1 MPPSD
6 NPCLSLAIERLKAI
20 EPRHYAIWVLKAP
33 FPGGYVHHDRMW
45 SESLSRS
52 WQLWQSFFAPHNLT
66 EMPNFPASL
75 PPVDPSDIDGHP
87 RNYTG
92 RVMQHLGMSL
102 WHWLFDGPI
111 LTSLNQSQGIAI
123 GQSRPLRL
131 RLDIRDP
138 ELITLP
144 WEIMQDQ
151 PAKQSISLNKQQL
164 LFSRTTS
171 DVDPLLPLRPEQVLN
186 ILLVLGQDSDFGASR
201 TIEAPQAG
209 VRLNLE
215 QEADSLAKLLRRAAE
230 EGDPRSFLSPAPCNV
245 TTLVQPTPAELIE
258 QLERGNYN
266 VLFYEG
272 HGVPA
277 PDGGLLFLRPDARIN
292 GTELAQVLVRCQVKL
307 AVFNACWG
315 AQSDHQG
322 RQAIPRS
329 SLAEVLIHHGVPA
342 VLGMRDTIANH
353 EAVSFIQAFAQ
364 ALAQRAPIDEAVAIA
379 RQQLLTL
386 YRFNQPAWT
395 LPVLYMHPDFN
406 GELIRPLAEGV
417 TEIPDPSVSWL
428 GRNPP
433 AYLRSMN
440 TPPRIWPVR
449 GGVLRVGRGE
459 RNDVV
464 LPRPEVSRE
473 HAEIFYRDALPNGI
487 SESTYLLR
495 DVSRYGTWVLG
506 PEGWYRVHRQE
517 VPIVSKTQ
525 LKFGDLR
532 SQALEFV
539 VEGVSSQH

>member
-6 NPCLSLAIERLKAI
+6 NPCLSLAIERLKTI
-20 EPRHYAIWVLKAP
+20 EPQHYAIWVLQAP
-33 FPGGYVHHDRMW
+33 YVGGYVHHDSIW
-45 SESLSRS
+45 TDSLTQA
-52 WQLWQSFFAPHNLT
+52 WQLWQSFFAPLKLL
-66 EMPNFPASL
+66 EVPSFSPALL
-75 PPVDPSDIDGHP
+75 PDDAEADGQP

-92 RVMQHLGMSL
+92 RVMQHLGVSL
-102 WHWLFDGPI
+102 WQWLLDGSV
-111 LTSLNQSQGIAI
+111 LTAFTQSQGIAI

-131 RLDIRDP
+131 RLEVRDP
-138 ELITLP
+138 ELIVLP
-144 WEIMQDQ
+144 WEIMQPKYSRQ
-151 PAKQSISLNKQQL
+151 AISLNKQQI

-171 DVDPLLPLRPEQVLN
+171 DVDPLPPLRAEQSLN
-186 ILLVLGQDSDFGASR
+186 ILLVLGEDDPGIASR
-201 TIEAPQAG
+201 RSVSTSQG
-209 VRLNLE
+209 SLNLE
-215 QEADSLAKLLRRAAE
+215 QEADSLAKLLEQAA
-230 EGDPRSFLSPAPCNV
+230 EGDPRYLTPAAPCHV
-245 TTLVQPTPAELIE
+245 TTLVQPTPAQLIE
-258 QLERGNYN
+258 HLERGNYN

-272 HGVPA
+272 HGEAA
-277 PDGGLLFLRPDARIN
+277 PDGGSLYLRPDARIN

-315 AQSDHQG
+315 AESAHQG
-322 RQAIPRS
+322 TQAIPRS

-342 VLGMRDTIANH
+342 VLGMRDEIANH
-353 EAVSFIQAFAQ
+353 EAVSFIQALAQ
-364 ALAQRAPIDEAVAIA
+364 ALTQRSPIDEAVAVA

-386 YRFNQPAWT
+386 YKFNQPAWT
-395 LPVLYMHPDFN
+395 LPVLYMHPEFN

-433 AYLRSMN
+433 AYLRSL
-440 TPPRIWPVR
+440 TAPPRIWPVR

-464 LPRPEVSRE
+464 LQRPEVSRD
-473 HAEIFYRDALPNGI
+473 HAEIFYRDALPNGET
-487 SESTYLLR
+487 ESSYLLR

-506 PEGWYRVHRQE
+506 REGWFRVHRQE
-517 VPIVSKTQ
+517 VPLLSRTQ

-539 VEGVSSQH
+539 VEGSAAPS

>member
-6 NPCLSLAIERLKAI
+6 TPCLSLAIDRLKTI
-20 EPRHYAIWVLKAP
+20 EPQHYAIWVLQAP
-33 FPGGYVHHDRMW
+33 YSGGYVHHDCMW
-45 SESLSRS
+45 TESLTQA
-52 WQLWQSFFAPHNLT
+52 WHLWQSFFAPHRLAEIPNISSTLPLEET
-66 EMPNFPASL
+66 E
-75 PPVDPSDIDGHP
+75 IDGQP
-87 RNYTG
+87 KNYTG
-92 RVMQHLGMSL
+92 RVMQHLGVNL
-102 WHWLFDGPI
+102 WQWLFDGPI
-111 LTSLNQSQGIAI
+111 LTSFNQSQGIAI

-131 RLDIRDP
+131 RLEIRDP
-138 ELITLP
+138 ELIDLP
-144 WEIMQDQ
+144 WEIMQSKY
-151 PAKQSISLNKQQL
+151 AKQAVSLNKQQI

-171 DVDPLLPLRPEQVLN
+171 DVDRLPHLRSEQALN
-186 ILLVLGQDSDFGASR
+186 ILLVLGEDSETDSSR
-201 TIEAPQAG
+201 SLVGTSG
-209 VRLNLE
+209 NLNLE
-215 QEADSLAKLLRRAAE
+215 REAAALARLLEQAT
-230 EGDPRSFLSPAPCNV
+230 EGDPRHSAMLAPCRV

-258 QLERGNYN
+258 FLERGNYN
-266 VLFYEG
+266 VLIYEG

-277 PDGGLLFLRPDARIN
+277 ADGGLLYLRPDARIN

-322 RQAIPRS
+322 QQAIPRS

-342 VLGMRDTIANH
+342 VLGMRDRIANH
-353 EAVSFIQAFAQ
+353 EAVSFIQAFTQ
-364 ALAQRAPIDEAVAIA
+364 ALAQRSPIDEAVAIA

-395 LPVLYMHPDFN
+395 LPVLYMHPEFN
-406 GELIRPLAEGV
+406 GELLRPLAEGV

-433 AYLRSMN
+433 AYLRSLT
-440 TPPRIWPVR
+440 TPPRVWPVR

-464 LPRPEVSRE
+464 LQRPEVSRD
-473 HAEIFYRDALPNGI
+473 HAEIFYRDTSPNGG

-506 PEGWYRVHRQE
+506 REGWFRVHRQE
-517 VPIVSKTQ
+517 VPIVSQTQ

-539 VEGVSSQH
+539 VEGANAQNQN

>member
-6 NPCLSLAIERLKAI
+6 NPCLSLAIDRLKTV
-20 EPRHYAIWVLKAP
+20 EPQHYAIWVLQAP
-33 FPGGYVHHDRMW
+33 YPGGYVHHDRVW
-45 SESLSRS
+45 TNSLTQA
-52 WQLWQSFFAPHNLT
+52 WHLWQSFFAPHRLS
-66 EMPNFPASL
+66 EMPNLAPTL
-75 PPVDPSDIDGHP
+75 PLEEVEADGQP
-87 RNYTG
+87 KNYTG
-92 RVMQHLGMSL
+92 RVMQHLGVNL
-102 WHWLFDGPI
+102 WQWLFDGPI
-111 LTSLNQSQGIAI
+111 LTSFNQSQGVAI

-131 RLDIRDP
+131 RLEIRDP
-138 ELITLP
+138 ELIALP
-144 WEIMQDQ
+144 WEIMQSKY
-151 PAKQSISLNKQQL
+151 AKQSVSLNKQQI

-171 DVDPLLPLRPEQVLN
+171 DVDRLPHLRSDQALN
-186 ILLVLGQDSDFGASR
+186 ILLVLGEDAETESSPSF
-201 TIEAPQAG
+201 AG
-209 VRLNLE
+209 PSAGNLNLE
-215 QEADSLAKLLRRAAE
+215 REAATLARLLEQAT
-230 EGDPRSFLSPAPCNV
+230 EGAPRHLGALAPCHV

-258 QLERGNYN
+258 SLEGGNYN

-272 HGVPA
+272 HGIPA
-277 PDGGLLFLRPDARIN
+277 ADGGLLYLRPDARLN

-322 RQAIPRS
+322 QQAIPRS

-342 VLGMRDTIANH
+342 VLGMRDRIANH

-395 LPVLYMHPDFN
+395 LPVLYMHPEFN
-406 GELIRPLAEGV
+406 GELLRPLAEGV

-433 AYLRSMN
+433 AYLRSLT
-440 TPPRIWPVR
+440 TPPRVWPVR

-464 LPRPEVSRE
+464 LPRPEVSRD
-473 HAEIFYRDALPNGI
+473 HAEIFYRDTSPNGGV
-487 SESTYLLR
+487 ESTYLLR

-506 PEGWYRVHRQE
+506 REGWYRVHRQE
-517 VPIVSKTQ
+517 VPIVSQTQ

-539 VEGVSSQH
+539 VEGANAQNQN

>member
-6 NPCLSLAIERLKAI
+6 NPCLSLAIERLKTI
-20 EPRHYAIWVLKAP
+20 GPQHYAIWVLQAP
-33 FPGGYVHHDRMW
+33 YAGGYVHHDSVW
-45 SESLSRS
+45 TESLTQT
-52 WQLWQSFFAPHNLT
+52 WQLWQSFFAPHKLS
-66 EMPNFPASL
+66 EMPNFSPALL
-75 PPVDPSDIDGHP
+75 PADEAELDGQP

-92 RVMQHLGMSL
+92 RVMQHLGVSL
-102 WHWLFDGPI
+102 WQWLLDGSV
-111 LTSLNQSQGIAI
+111 LTAFTQSQGIAI

-131 RLDIRDP
+131 RLEVRDP
-138 ELITLP
+138 ELIVLP
-144 WEIMQDQ
+144 WEIMQPKFSRQ
-151 PAKQSISLNKQQL
+151 AVSLNKQQH

-171 DVDPLLPLRPEQVLN
+171 DVDPLPPLRAEQALN
-186 ILLVLGQDSDFGASR
+186 ILLVLGEDDPGTGGGRSFPASHS
-201 TIEAPQAG
+201 G
-209 VRLNLE
+209 SLNLE
-215 QEADSLAKLLRRAAE
+215 QEADSLAKLLEQAAE
-230 EGDPRSFLSPAPCNV
+230 GDSRYLTPAAPCHV

-258 QLERGNYN
+258 HLERGNHN

-272 HGVPA
+272 HGAAA
-277 PDGGLLFLRPDARIN
+277 PDGGLLYLRPDARIN

-315 AQSDHQG
+315 AESAHQG
-322 RQAIPRS
+322 TQAIPRS

-342 VLGMRDTIANH
+342 VLGMRDVIANH
-353 EAVSFIQAFAQ
+353 EAVSFIQALAQ
-364 ALAQRAPIDEAVAIA
+364 ALTQRAPIDEAVAIA

-386 YRFNQPAWT
+386 YKFNQPAWT
-395 LPVLYMHPDFN
+395 LPVLYMHPEFN

-433 AYLRSMN
+433 AYLRSL
-440 TPPRIWPVR
+440 TSPPRIWPVR

-464 LPRPEVSRE
+464 LPSPEVSRD
-473 HAEIFYRDALPNGI
+473 HAEIFYRDALPYGET
-487 SESTYLLR
+487 ESSYLLR

-506 PEGWYRVHRQE
+506 QEGWYRVHRQE
-517 VPIVSKTQ
+517 VPLMSRTQ

-539 VEGVSSQH
+539 VEGATSG